1 MCGDGRKA
9 ILSKGKNRCMDE
21 RLHSVCCGGGM
32 RGSAWLD
39 VRVCGRK

>member
-21 RLHSVCCGGGM
+21 RLHSVCCGGAGNE
-32 RGSAWLD
+32 GLSL
-39 VRVCGRK
+39 VGC